1 MPAHSTGFEANMEG
15 ANEPDARNSLLRKVP
30 TQELKGRQLRSE
42 FSGSNIKRLK
52 RRMQRDGFDQ
62 RFPIDIAE
70 VDGIKIIIDGH
81 HRARA
86 AGAARI
92 REVPVRVNQV
102 TPEQAGLLLKQA
114 AEATEN
120 HGL

>member
-1 MPAHSTGFEANMEG
+1 MGG
-15 ANEPDARNSLLRKVP
+15 ASELDAPNSVLRKVP
-30 TQELKGRQLRSE
+30 TRELKGRQRRSE
-42 FSGSNIKRLK
+42 FSGNNIKRLK
-52 RRMQRDGFDQ
+52 RSMQRNGFDE
-62 RFPIDIAE
+62 RFPIDIAD

-86 AGAARI
+86 AGAAGI
-92 REVPVRVNQV
+92 REVPVRVNLV

-120 HGL
+120 LGL